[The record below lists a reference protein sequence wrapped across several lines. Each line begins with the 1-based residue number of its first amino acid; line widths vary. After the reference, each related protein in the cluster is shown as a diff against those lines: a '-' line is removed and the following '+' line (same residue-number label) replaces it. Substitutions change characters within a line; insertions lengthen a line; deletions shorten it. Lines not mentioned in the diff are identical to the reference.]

1 MEDFFQSQPLSPTW
15 PQALRTKTYL
25 GFKNSR
31 PLFFASIK
39 KSNLNQIGIVVSWL
53 RMRPELLWVGVMRN
67 MRKDFSFLLFKKTNS
82 SSYASMPQS
91 SSGHT
96 QVDYCW
102 IKEVYRALIGW
113 MLQCEPE
120 EQVSGNSKLVTH
132 LIEYFSVVFRSFCC
146 LKNFMK
152 LLIMVINNTF
162 SRPHVRQL

>member
-1 MEDFFQSQPLSPTW
+1 M
-15 PQALRTKTYL
+15 
-25 GFKNSR
+25 
-31 PLFFASIK
+31 
-39 KSNLNQIGIVVSWL
+39 VSWQ

-120 EQVSGNSKLVTH
+120 EQVSGNSKLVTD
-132 LIEYFSVVFRSFCC
+132 LIEYFSVVFRSFSC
-146 LKNFMK
+146 LKNVMK
-152 LLIMVINNTF
+152 RLILWWLTIHFLGLKSDSYNLLTIFTLVVWSYMSLGFGSLVTLVLVDKTSTPIWRF
-162 SRPHVRQL
+162 F